1 MKKHTIQN
9 SNGIIIHDSIV
20 MYVKKKR
27 PDLRKFEAVVIAV
40 IGFVSVIMS
49 FLGMFSFNYN
59 VPKVIGSAVFFS
71 VIYIVLTL
79 FNRKLLWA
87 IAASLVAFAALAFKM
102 IDRITD
108 GFKFVYNVI
117 YKESFH
123 SDINFYKYIKPSV
136 EEDATTTLFIF
147 GIWLIAFIIYFF
159 TVYHP
164 NLILPLLV
172 TFPVIEIGLYN
183 GIKIPVFWGMLTVS
197 YWLAMF
203 AITSIDV
210 GEYTG
215 GSGGFVRRDN
225 TFFPKRQMKFK
236 VTEKCGFFII
246 SVILIISVVT
256 LIIMKLT
263 GYERSDAINKKR
275 IEISNAFEDF
285 SVNNIE
291 DSLEKLANA
300 FGLSYKS
307 NKNKLGSHDHVS
319 YKNSTDL
326 IVTIDK
332 KYDGAVYL
340 KDAVKSIYDDN
351 EWLELDDKAYSGS
364 LFSDF
369 KEYGIFP
376 QDFPCLFTKLINPG
390 TAELSI
396 DITSKVNK
404 DRIFSPY
411 GIDNYGG
418 LSYNRD
424 MIVSSINNSARN
436 FSYQFVPI
444 EPNYIAS
451 NMNRSMTTLHSTSDL
466 FDDEWREKII
476 SYCNENDLMD
486 DGDLFKI
493 YTYIQPSDSLEYGHG
508 QFIMSALL
516 ENTYRDFVYENYLQF
531 PDNHNKDMEEVYAEY
546 SDILNKAEFA
556 ETASDKLAILNE
568 IREKMGADTSYT
580 LSPGKTPSNRDFV
593 NYFLI
598 ENKKGYCIHYATS
611 GVILARMAGIPA
623 RYATGYVIVADD
635 FNDSSLNS
643 NGSYTINVTDNRSH
657 AWTEVYLDGFG
668 WVPFEFT
675 AGYSSSSINHDTPEE
690 TTADTTSTPNTN
702 ATTSAVTTS
711 TAPASQ
717 LTTTNIIT
725 STSST
730 SSIIVSESKEIVSPH
745 ESSDSGF
752 HIPLAVKIILISIL
766 SIILIAGI
774 ILLRR
779 MIILRIRMNRFTKGK
794 ASERV
799 GYMYAYAEKLLLTF
813 RLNNDD
819 NNYTAFAETV
829 EDALGGELF
838 EENSFKNFMNIA
850 LRTNF
855 SGNAP
860 NKDELKFC
868 EDLVNQISEGIYAK
882 SSLIRKIWLKIGNV
896 LI

>member
-1 MKKHTIQN
+1 MKKHTVQN

-20 MYVKKKR
+20 MSVKKKR
-27 PDLRKFEAVVIAV
+27 PDLRKFESVVIAA

-59 VPKVIGSAVFFS
+59 VPKVVGAAVFFS
-71 VIYIVLTL
+71 VLYIALIL
-79 FNRKLLWA
+79 INRKLLWA
-87 IAASLVAFAALAFKM
+87 VAVSLVAFAALAFKM
-102 IDRITD
+102 SGRITE

-123 SDINFYKYIKPSV
+123 SDVNYYKYIKPSA
-136 EEDATTTLFIF
+136 EEDATTILFIF

-159 TVYHP
+159 TIYHP

-172 TFPVIEIGLYN
+172 TFPVIETGLYN
-183 GIKIPVFWGMLTVS
+183 GIKIPIFWGMLTVS

-225 TFFPKRQMKFK
+225 IFFPKRQMKFK

-246 SVILIISVVT
+246 SVILIISAVT
-256 LIIMKLT
+256 FGVMKIT

-291 DSLEKLANA
+291 ESLEKLANA
-300 FGLSYKS
+300 FGFSYKS

-326 IVTIDK
+326 IVTLNK
-332 KYDGAVYL
+332 KYDGAIYL
-340 KDAVKSIYDDN
+340 KDSVKSVYDDN
-351 EWLELDDKAYSGS
+351 EWLELNDKAYSEN

-376 QDFPCLFTKLINPG
+376 QDFPSLFAKLINPG
-390 TAELSI
+390 TSELSI

-411 GIDNYGG
+411 GTDNYDG
-418 LSYNRD
+418 LSYNHD
-424 MIVSSINNSARN
+424 LIVSSINKPERR

-444 EPNYIAS
+444 EPDYIAS
-451 NMNRSMTTLHSTSDL
+451 NLNRKMTTIHSTSDI
-466 FDDEWREKII
+466 FYDEWYDQII
-476 SYCNENDLMD
+476 SYCNKNDLMYNE
-486 DGDLFKI
+486 DLFKM
-493 YTYIQPSDSLEYGHG
+493 YTYIQPYDSLVYGHG

-516 ENTYRDFVYENYLQF
+516 ENAYRDFVYEYYLQL
-531 PDNHNKDMEEVYAEY
+531 PDNDKDMNEVYDEY
-546 SDILNKAEFA
+546 SDILNMAQSA
-556 ETASDKLAILNE
+556 ETAADKLAILNE
-568 IREKMGADTSYT
+568 IREKIGAETNYT
-580 LSPGKTPSNRDFV
+580 LSPGKTPSNRDFI

-598 ENKKGYCIHYATS
+598 ENQKGYCIHYATS

-643 NGSYTINVTDNRSH
+643 DGSYTINVTDNRSH
-657 AWTEVYLDGFG
+657 AWAEVYLDGFG

-675 AGYSSSSINHDTPEE
+675 AGYSNSSINHDTPEE
-690 TTADTTSTPNTN
+690 NTADTTSDPNTTVT
-702 ATTSAVTTS
+702 TTSVNTS
-711 TAPASQ
+711 TTPTSQ
-717 LTTTNIIT
+717 LTTTNTIT
-725 STSST
+725 STSA
-730 SSIIVSESKEIVSPH
+730 IIVSESEIIT
-745 ESSDSGF
+745 SSHTLSNTKF
-752 HIPLAVKIILISIL
+752 HLTLTVKIILISVLSVIL
-766 SIILIAGI
+766 TAGI
-774 ILLRR
+774 ILIRR
-779 MIILRIRMNRFTKGK
+779 MLIIRIRTHKFKKGRVT
-794 ASERV
+794 ERI
-799 GYMYAYAEKLLLTF
+799 GYMYAYAEKLLLMF
-813 RLNNDD
+813 RLKNDD
-819 NNYTAFAETV
+819 NNYTAFAENV
-829 EDALGGELF
+829 ETALGGELF
-838 EENSFKNFMNIA
+838 KKDNFRKFMNIA

-868 EDLVNQISEGIYAK
+868 EDFVNQISETIYAK

>member
-1 MKKHTIQN
+1 MKKHTVQN

-20 MYVKKKR
+20 MSVKKKR

-531 PDNHNKDMEEVYAEY
+531 PDNHNKDMEEIYAEY

>member
-1 MKKHTIQN
+1 MKKHTVQN
-9 SNGIIIHDSIV
+9 SSGIIIHDSIV
-20 MYVKKKR
+20 MSVKKKR

-59 VPKVIGSAVFFS
+59 VPKVVGAAVFFS
-71 VIYIVLTL
+71 VFYIVLTL
-79 FNRKLLWA
+79 VNRKLLWA
-87 IAASLVAFAALAFKM
+87 VAASLVAFAALAFKM
-102 IDRITD
+102 IDKITD

-123 SDINFYKYIKPSV
+123 SDINYYKYIKPSM

-147 GIWLIAFIIYFF
+147 GIWLIAFVIYFF
-159 TVYHP
+159 TIYHP

-172 TFPVIEIGLYN
+172 TFPVIETGLYN
-183 GIKIPVFWGMLTVS
+183 GIKIPIFWGILTVS

-203 AITSIDV
+203 AVTSIDV

-246 SVILIISVVT
+246 SVILIISAVT

-275 IEISNAFEDF
+275 IEISDAFEDF

-291 DSLEKLANA
+291 DSLEKLASA
-300 FGLSYKS
+300 FGFSYKS

-319 YKNSTDL
+319 YNNSTDL

-340 KDAVKSIYDDN
+340 KDSVKSIYDDN
-351 EWLELDDKAYSGS
+351 EWLELNDKAYSEG

-396 DITSKVNK
+396 DITSRVNK

-411 GIDNYGG
+411 GTDNYGG

-424 MIVSSINNSARN
+424 IIVSSLNNSARD
-436 FSYQFVPI
+436 FSYKFVPV
-444 EPNYIAS
+444 EPDYIAS
-451 NMNRSMTTLHSTSDL
+451 NMNQGMTTLHSTSEL
-466 FDDEWREKII
+466 FNDEWHDKII
-476 SYCNENDLMD
+476 SYCNKNDLMYD
-486 DGDLFKI
+486 EDLFKI

-516 ENTYRDFVYENYLQF
+516 ENTYRDFVYKNYLQF
-531 PDNHNKDMEEVYAEY
+531 PGNDKDMSEVYAEY
-546 SDILNKAEFA
+546 ADILDKAEFA
-556 ETASDKLAILNE
+556 ETAADKLAILNE
-568 IREKMGADTSYT
+568 IREKMSADTSYT

-598 ENKKGYCIHYATS
+598 ENQKGYCIHYATS

-643 NGSYTINVTDNRSH
+643 DGSYTVNVTDNRSH
-657 AWTEVYLDGFG
+657 AWAEVYLDGFG

-690 TTADTTSTPNTN
+690 TTSDTTSAPNTN
-702 ATTSAVTTS
+702 VTTSAATTS
-711 TAPASQ
+711 TAPSSQ
-717 LTTTNIIT
+717 QTATTTRL
-725 STSST
+725 STSLT
-730 SSIIVSESKEIVSPH
+730 SSAIVSESEKNASPH
-745 ESSDSGF
+745 DSSDTGI
-752 HIPLAVKIILISIL
+752 HIPLAVKIILTSIL
-766 SIILIAGI
+766 SVAIIAGI

-779 MIILRIRMNRFTKGK
+779 MLIIHIRMNRFTKGK
-794 ASERV
+794 ASERI
-799 GYMYAYAEKLLLTF
+799 GYMYAYAEKLLLMF
-813 RLNNDD
+813 RLKNDD
-819 NNYTAFAETV
+819 NNYTAFAENV
-829 EDALGGELF
+829 ETALGGELF
-838 EENSFKNFMNIA
+838 EKNSFRNFMNIA

-868 EDLVNQISEGIYAK
+868 EDLVNQISEGIYEK
-882 SSLIRKIWLKIGNV
+882 SSLIRRIWLKIGNV

>member
-1 MKKHTIQN
+1 MKKHTVQN

-20 MYVKKKR
+20 MSVKKKR

-49 FLGMFSFNYN
+49 FLGMFNFNYN
-59 VPKVIGSAVFFS
+59 VPKVVGAAVFFS

-79 FNRKLLWA
+79 VNRKLLWA

-102 IDRITD
+102 IDKITD

-123 SDINFYKYIKPSV
+123 SDINFYKYIKPSA

-159 TVYHP
+159 TIYHP

-215 GSGGFVRRDN
+215 GSGGFVRKDN

-256 LIIMKLT
+256 LIVMKLT

-300 FGLSYKS
+300 FGFSYKS

-351 EWLELDDKAYSGS
+351 EWLELDDNAYSGS

-390 TAELSI
+390 TSELSI
-396 DITSKVNK
+396 DITSRVNK

-424 MIVSSINNSARN
+424 MIVSSINNSARD
-436 FSYQFVPI
+436 FSYKFVPV
-444 EPNYIAS
+444 EPDYIAS
-451 NMNRSMTTLHSTSDL
+451 NLRYVLEETYSTNDLH
-466 FDDEWREKII
+466 DDNEWSERIL
-476 SYCNENDLMD
+476 SYCNKNNLIDAQD
-486 DGDLFKI
+486 NFKTDVTI
-493 YTYIQPSDSLEYGHG
+493 GSWDSIKYNNG
-508 QFIMSALL
+508 QIIMAELL
-516 ENTYRDFVYENYLQF
+516 ENTYRNFVYENYLQF
-531 PDNHNKDMEEVYAEY
+531 PGNDKDMNEVYAEY
-546 SDILNKAEFA
+546 ADILDKAEFA
-556 ETASDKLAILNE
+556 RTAADKLAILNE

-598 ENKKGYCIHYATS
+598 ENQKGYCIHYATS

-635 FNDSSLNS
+635 FNDSALNS
-643 NGSYTINVTDNRSH
+643 DGSYTVNVTDNRSH
-657 AWTEVYLDGFG
+657 AWAEVYLDGFG

-690 TTADTTSTPNTN
+690 TTADTTSAPNTN

-711 TAPASQ
+711 TAPTSQ

-752 HIPLAVKIILISIL
+752 HIPLAIKIILVSML
-766 SIILIAGI
+766 SLIIIAGI

-779 MIILRIRMNRFTKGK
+779 MIIIRIRMNRFTKGK
-794 ASERV
+794 ASERI
-799 GYMYAYAEKLLLTF
+799 GYMYAYAEKLLLMF
-813 RLNNDD
+813 RLKNDD
-819 NNYTAFAETV
+819 NNYTAFAENV
-829 EDALGGELF
+829 EAALGGELF
-838 EENSFKNFMNIA
+838 EKNSFRNFMNIA